1 MPKLKIIYPIRVS
14 EFRVTFKGQHAPQV
28 PVIEIVAVNDT
39 THTHEMYATYDPFIG
54 GSYDPNA
61 WFIRMPRGIKM
72 KEIRAI
78 MLAIRP
84 AVAGHI
90 VASNCSNLSLLIT
103 TAETLTDTVN
113 LAIRNEGYHS
123 VGNGNYV
130 RDPYNV

>member
-1 MPKLKIIYPIRVS
+1 MPKLKIIYPKRVS
-14 EFRVTFKGQHAPQV
+14 EFRVTFKGQHAPQC

-54 GSYDPNA
+54 GSYDPTA

-72 KEIRAI
+72 NEIRAI
-78 MLAIRP
+78 MLTIYPAI
-84 AVAGHI
+84 VGHI
-90 VASNCSNLSLLIT
+90 VASNRSNLSVLIT
-103 TAETLTDTVN
+103 AAETLTDTVN
-113 LAIRNEGYHS
+113 VAIRNEGYHS